1 MLTSKSPLTSS
12 HNLPTQNQYTLY
24 LDGEEVE
31 GSNQALM
38 SASTITGANNTSS
51 NIHHIIDTMNVSHNQ
66 VQQEVPMVNY
76 TLLHEKLTN
85 WISYLLTKTEFLNWC
100 SYSIAVALF
109 VPLTFFMLQGNTNF
123 FLYVWLPVS
132 LSLLFVYLLFAKFLS
147 RDGRTWES
155 LKLSVE
161 HDEFYEPV
169 TGSSSDFYKP
179 RSLKDIHYSQ
189 GKWRASVA
197 TTKHSNDTSSRSY
210 IKSDSDSNHTR
221 SFTHIIKFR
230 GVNLPAKTPTYG
242 HNPDI
247 FYSHKKQ
254 VSFIGTPI
262 PLATAAQHFQRLS
275 NYGFNLLRL
284 VVTWEAVM
292 HEGPG
297 IIDND
302 YLNYL
307 SSLIDIAAQY
317 GLYVIIDPH
326 QDVWSRFTGGDGA
339 PWWTLDAAGFVTDD
353 DSLHQSGSA
362 FLHHLHDT
370 ELYPPAK
377 MIWMSNYG
385 KLATATMF
393 TLFFAGDDYAPG
405 IHVNSYYAKLYH
417 THHNHHNGMQ
427 TQQQQQQQ
435 VSIQKFLQKFYL
447 LFIDTVAQKLKDK
460 SNIIGFNSMNEPSNG
475 YVGVKDLRKR
485 ALPMPFGTS
494 HSYFDGMRMGAGE
507 VMKRQF
513 YSFPFTFHSEQIVNP
528 EGIMA
533 WKSPDHDIWRK
544 VGVYGIDKNTG
555 KVMLHRPHYFS
566 LNGKD
571 FINEYMLPLLQKIQ
585 TSIAGHNPKF
595 ILYAEPFIDVNDHQ
609 SIRAPQSLDCNKFAW
624 APHWYD
630 GATLIFRKY
639 FEWLAIDDEKSIPV
653 VLPRFVESTFKN
665 RMRDVKS
672 TGLTDSG
679 ALHVVLGETGVPFDM
694 DDANNY
700 AASTKALDRIMRAIE
715 ANDLDFTLWNYFP
728 DNTKQEG
735 DNWCGEDLSV
745 RMHDRNRAL
754 LALVRPYAYEI
765 SSDFKLVRQS
775 FDPSTKKKKY
785 RLTIKPIRVESPD
798 SHLIYIYLPH
808 LHYSHPLISANHGTW
823 ESYDK
828 ESQLLVW
835 DCSDVLID
843 DLQREITLVVENAI

>member
-1 MLTSKSPLTSS
+1 MQISKSPLTS
-12 HNLPTQNQYTLY
+12 PQDQYSFY
-24 LDGEEVE
+24 LDGEDIEA
-31 GSNQALM
+31 SNQALM
-38 SASTITGANNTSS
+38 NTSTISRPKGATEMGTSTTNN
-51 NIHHIIDTMNVSHNQ
+51 MYPGARNQ
-66 VQQEVPMVNY
+66 VQQVVSLPLVNY
-76 TLLHEKLTN
+76 TLVHEKVAN
-85 WISYLLTKTEFLNWC
+85 WIFYLLTKTEFLNWC

-109 VPLTFFMLQGNTNF
+109 VPLTFFMLQGNTDF

-132 LSLLFVYLLFAKFLS
+132 LSLLFLYLLCTQFLS
-147 RDGRTWES
+147 RDGRNWES
-155 LKLSVE
+155 LELSVA
-161 HDEFYEPV
+161 HDKFYEPV
-169 TGSSSDFYKP
+169 TGSSLDFYKP
-179 RSLKDIHYSQ
+179 RSIKDMQYSQ
-189 GKWRASVA
+189 GKWRATAA
-197 TTKHSNDTSSRSY
+197 TKYGNDTSSRP
-210 IKSDSDSNHTR
+210 SDRSESDRTP
-221 SFTHIIKFR
+221 THVVKFR

-242 HNPDI
+242 HNPEI
-247 FYSHKKQ
+247 FYSDKKQ
-254 VSFIGTPI
+254 VSFIDTPI
-262 PLATAAQHFQRLS
+262 PLETAAQHFQRLS

-297 IIDND
+297 IIDYD
-302 YLNYL
+302 YLNYI
-307 SSLIDIAAQY
+307 SSLIDIAAKY

-370 ELYPPAK
+370 KLYPPAK

-417 THHNHHNGMQ
+417 THHSHHKKQ
-427 TQQQQQQQ
+427 TQQH
-435 VSIQKFLQKFYL
+435 VSIQQFLQKYYL
-447 LFIDTVAQKLKDK
+447 MFINTVAQKVKDK

-475 YVGVKDLRKR
+475 YVGVEDLRKR
-485 ALPMPFGTS
+485 AQPMPFGTS

-507 VMKRQF
+507 VMKRHF
-513 YSFPFTFHSEQIVNP
+513 FSFPFIFHSEQIVNP
-528 EGIMA
+528 ESIMA

-544 VGVYGIDKNTG
+544 VGVYGINKNTG
-555 KVMLHRPHYFS
+555 NIMLHRPHYFS

-571 FINEYMLPLLQKIQ
+571 FMNEYMVPLFQKMQ
-585 TSIAGHNPKF
+585 MSIAEHNPKF
-595 ILYAEPFIDVNDHQ
+595 ILYAEPFIDVNNHQ

-630 GATLIFRKY
+630 GASLIFRKY
-639 FEWLAIDDEKSIPV
+639 FEWLALDDEKAIPV

-665 RMRDVKS
+665 RMRDVKG
-672 TGLTDSG
+672 TGEMDSG

-735 DNWCGEDLSV
+735 DYWCGEDLSV

-754 LALVRPYAYEI
+754 LTLVRPYAYEI

-785 RLTIKPIRVESPD
+785 RLIIKPISVEFPD
-798 SHLIYIYLPH
+798 SHFIYIYLPH
-808 LHYSHPLISANHGTW
+808 LHYSHPLISASHGTW

-835 DCSDVLID
+835 DCSDILME
-843 DLQREITLVVENAI
+843 DLEKEITLVVENAI